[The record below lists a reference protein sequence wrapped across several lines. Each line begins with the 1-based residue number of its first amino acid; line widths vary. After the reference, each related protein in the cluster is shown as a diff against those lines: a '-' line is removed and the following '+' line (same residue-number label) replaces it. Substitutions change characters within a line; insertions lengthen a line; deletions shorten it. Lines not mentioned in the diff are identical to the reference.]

1 MGKLF
6 GFGIAA
12 IIAVAGIM
20 VYTGKAE
27 FTAGQVAF
35 YLIVDAIAIAI
46 RTAKED

>member
-1 MGKLF
+1 MGKII
-6 GFGIAA
+6 GFGVAAVIAGA
-12 IIAVAGIM
+12 AIM

-35 YLIVDAIAIAI
+35 YLIVDAIAIAV